1 MQGEYSMARDGITFE
16 QVAAAADALVGQGK
30 QPTIKAIRD
39 ALRTGS
45 PNTVHRHMVAWREAG
60 PRAVAAAL
68 VPASLTSAIAEEI
81 GRAVAQARAE
91 VEVKLREMQA
101 EAAELSEVGEML
113 EADRDALVER
123 VAALTTDRDTIAGKA
138 EQMSLDMELL
148 RSALADSEKN
158 RQQAEQQVA
167 ALTAKLDN
175 ANDRIKDAKQVA
187 TDAAAVAEKAR
198 DEAAELR
205 GRMAAESTPA
215 RKQK

>member
-1 MQGEYSMARDGITFE
+1 MARDGITFE

-39 ALRTGS
+39 ALGTGS
-45 PNTVHRHMVAWREAG
+45 PNTVHRHMAAWRQAG
-60 PRAVAAAL
+60 QHAVAAAL

-91 VEVKLREMQA
+91 VEVKLSEMQA
-101 EAAELSEVGEML
+101 EAAELSEAGELL
-113 EADRDALVER
+113 ETERDALIQQ
-123 VAALTTDRDTIAGKA
+123 VAALTTERDTISGKA
-138 EQMSLDMELL
+138 EQMSFEVKLL
-148 RSALADSEKN
+148 RSDLADSEKD
-158 RQQAEQQVA
+158 RQQAEQRVA
-167 ALTAKLDN
+167 ALTAKLEN

-187 TDAAAVAEKAR
+187 ADAAAVAEKAR

-205 GRMAAESTPA
+205 GRIAAGSTPA